1 MKPFEGPA
9 LFTRAS
15 TILGICCCAIAV
27 LLAACGGDGGM
38 GYMAPSAPMAATPLP
53 AASITLSVAPTT
65 VMVGQTATV
74 TWSSNS
80 GTTCMASGAWSGS
93 KTASGTATVTPT
105 AAGTLNY
112 MLSCSGGAYSAS
124 TTQTATLTV
133 DAVTAFSQ
141 TDLVSNG
148 TVMAATT
155 DANLVNPWGLALAP
169 TGPMWVANN
178 GTQTSTLYDGTG
190 INQSL
195 VVAIPPPSAGPA
207 NPTGIVFNSSSDF
220 AISKNGGAPSPAL
233 FIFSGEGGAISG
245 WSQSVDPL
253 NAVTAYDDGAGGAVY
268 KGLAIANNG
277 SANFLY
283 ATDFHNN
290 KVDVFDKSFT
300 KVVSSGGFTDPAL
313 PAGYAPFGIQAV
325 MIGTTV
331 SIVVTYA
338 QQDSKKQANVS
349 GAGLGLV
356 DIFDTNGKFLQHLV
370 ATGGALNSPWGV
382 ALAPAGFGNLAKT
395 LLIGNFGDGV
405 INGYDPASG
414 AFVGSVNDSNG
425 KPLANPGLWGIVFG
439 NGAFNQPVATLYF
452 AAGISAQTAGLYGRI
467 DPGATPPDTVAPK
480 VTLSNAAGTV
490 SGTVALTATA
500 TDNVGVSSVKF
511 YAGTALVG
519 TATKA
524 PFTVQ
529 WDTSTVANGAY
540 QLTAKAADAAGNT
553 TTSAAVAVTVSNT
566 AAPPAPPP
574 PAPPPPPPGY

>member
-1 MKPFEGPA
+1 MKQVGKSA
-9 LFTRAS
+9 LFTRTS
-15 TILGICCCAIAV
+15 AIFGSSCYVIAA
-27 LLAACGGDGGM
+27 LLAACGGGGGM
-38 GYMAPSAPMAATPLP
+38 GYVAPAAPMAAPLP
-53 AASITLSVAPTT
+53 AASITISVAPTT
-65 VMVGQTATV
+65 VMVGQNATI
-74 TWSSNS
+74 TWSSSS

-93 KTASGTATVTPT
+93 KSATGTATVTPT

-124 TTQTATLTV
+124 TTQTATLMA

-155 DANLVNPWGLALAP
+155 DADLINPWGLALAP

-190 INQSL
+190 IKQSL

-207 NPTGIVFNSSSDF
+207 DPTGMVFNSSSDF
-220 AISKNGGAPSPAL
+220 AIAKNGGAPSPAL

-290 KVDVFDKSFT
+290 KVDVFNTSFA
-300 KVVSSGGFTDPAL
+300 KVVTSGAFTDPTL
-313 PAGYAPFGIQAV
+313 PAGYAPFGIQAIT
-325 MIGTTV
+325 IGTTV
-331 SIVVTYA
+331 SIIVTYA
-338 QQDSKKQANVS
+338 QQDSQKHANVS

-356 DIFDTNGKFLQHLV
+356 DMFDSNGKFLQHLV

-382 ALAPAGFGNLAKT
+382 ALAPAGFGTFANM
-395 LLIGNFGDGV
+395 LLIGNVGDGV
-405 INGYDPASG
+405 INGYDPSSG

-439 NGAFNQPVATLYF
+439 NGAFNQPVTTLYF
-452 AAGISAQTAGLYGRI
+452 AAGISTQTGGLYGRI
-467 DPGATPPDTVAPK
+467 DPGATAPDTVAPK
-480 VTLSNAAGTV
+480 VTLTNAAGTV

-511 YAGTALVG
+511 FAGTTLVG

-529 WDTSTVANGAY
+529 WDTTTIANGAY
-540 QLTAKAADAAGNT
+540 QLTAEAADAAGNT
-553 TTSAAVAVTVSNT
+553 TTSAPVAVTVSNT
-566 AAPPAPPP
+566 AAPPAPT
-574 PAPPPPPPGY
+574 PPPGY

>member
-1 MKPFEGPA
+1 MMKKVEKSA

-15 TILGICCCAIAV
+15 SIIGITCYAIAA
-27 LLAACGGDGGM
+27 LLAACGGGGGM
-38 GYMAPSAPMAATPLP
+38 GYMAPAAAPMTAPPP
-53 AASITLSVAPTT
+53 AASTTISVAPTT
-65 VMVGQTATV
+65 VMVGQNATI

-93 KTASGTATVTPT
+93 KSASGTATVTPT
-105 AAGTLNY
+105 AAGTLSY

-124 TTQTATLTV
+124 TTQTATLMV

-141 TDLVSNG
+141 TDLASNG

-155 DANLVNPWGLALAP
+155 DANLINPWGLALAP

-190 INQSL
+190 IKQSL

-207 NPTGIVFNSSSDF
+207 DPTGMVFNSSSDF
-220 AISKNGGAPSPAL
+220 AISKNGGAASPAS

-245 WSQSVDPL
+245 WSESVDPL
-253 NAVTAYDDGAGGAVY
+253 NSVTAYDDGAGGAVY

-277 SANFLY
+277 SANVLY

-290 KVDVFDKSFT
+290 KVDVFNKSFA
-300 KVVSSGGFTDPAL
+300 KVVTSGGFTDPTL

-325 MIGTTV
+325 TIGTTV
-331 SIVVTYA
+331 SIIVTYA
-338 QQDSKKQANVS
+338 QQDSKKQSNVS

-356 DIFDTNGKFLQHLV
+356 DMFDTNGKFLQHLV

-382 ALAPAGFGNLAKT
+382 ALAPAGFGTFANM

-405 INGYDPASG
+405 INGYNPSSG
-414 AFVGSVNDSNG
+414 TFVGSVNDSNG
-425 KPLANPGLWGIVFG
+425 KPIANPGLWGIVFG
-439 NGAFNQPVATLYF
+439 NGAFNQPVTTLYF
-452 AAGISAQTAGLYGRI
+452 AAGISAQTGGLYGRI

-480 VTLSNAAGTV
+480 VTLTNAPGTV

-500 TDNVGVSSVKF
+500 TDDVGVVSVKF
-511 YAGTALVG
+511 FAGTTLVG

-529 WDTSTVANGAY
+529 WDTTTVANGAY
-540 QLTAKAADAAGNT
+540 QLTAQAADAAANT
-553 TTSAAVAVTVSNT
+553 TTSAPVAVTVSNT
-566 AAPPAPPP
+566 APP
-574 PAPPPPPPGY
+574 PAPSPPPGGGY

>member
-1 MKPFEGPA
+1 MKQFQKPA
-9 LFTRAS
+9 VFTRAS
-15 TILGICCCAIAV
+15 TIFGISCYAIAA

-38 GYMAPSAPMAATPLP
+38 GGMAPSAPMAAAPP
-53 AASITLSVAPTT
+53 AASITFSVTPTT
-65 VMVGQTATV
+65 VMVGQSATI
-74 TWSSNS
+74 TWASNS
-80 GTTCMASGAWSGS
+80 GTTCTASGAWSGS
-93 KTASGTATVTPT
+93 KSASGTATVTPT

-124 TTQTATLTV
+124 TMQTATLAV

-148 TVMAATT
+148 TVTAATT
-155 DANLVNPWGLALAP
+155 DANLINPWGLALAP

-190 INQSL
+190 IKQSL

-207 NPTGIVFNSSSDF
+207 DPTGMVFNSSSDF
-220 AISKNGGAPSPAL
+220 AISKNGGTASPAL
-233 FIFSGEGGAISG
+233 FIFSGESGVISG
-245 WSQSVDPL
+245 WSQGVDPI

-277 SANFLY
+277 TENFLY

-290 KVDVFDKSFT
+290 KVDVFDKSFA
-300 KVVSSGGFTDPAL
+300 KVVTSGGFTDPTL
-313 PAGYAPFGIQAV
+313 PTGYAPFGIQAV
-325 MIGTTV
+325 TVGTTV
-331 SIVVTYA
+331 SIIVTYA
-338 QQDSKKQANVS
+338 QQDSKKQGNVS
-349 GAGLGLV
+349 GAGLGLI

-382 ALAPAGFGNLAKT
+382 ALAPAGFGTLAKM
-395 LLIGNFGDGV
+395 LLVGNFGDGV
-405 INGYDPASG
+405 INGYDPSSG
-414 AFVGSVNDSNG
+414 KFMGSINDSNG

-439 NGAFNQPVATLYF
+439 NGAFNQPVTTLYF
-452 AAGISAQTAGLYGRI
+452 AAGVSAQTGGLYGRI
-467 DPGATPPDTVAPK
+467 DPGATAPDTVAPK
-480 VTLSNAAGTV
+480 VTLTTAAGTV
-490 SGTVALTATA
+490 SGTVALAATA
-500 TDNVGVSSVKF
+500 TDNVGVISVKF
-511 YAGTALVG
+511 LAGTALVG

-529 WDTSTVANGAY
+529 WDTTAVANGAY
-540 QLTAKAADAAGNT
+540 QLTAQAADAAGNT

-574 PAPPPPPPGY
+574 PPPSPPGY

>member
-1 MKPFEGPA
+1 MLMKQSEKPA
-9 LFTRAS
+9 LFRRAS
-15 TILGICCCAIAV
+15 TILGISCYAIAA

-38 GYMAPSAPMAATPLP
+38 GYTAPSAPMAAPP
-53 AASITLSVAPTT
+53 AASVTVSVTPTS
-65 VMVGQTATV
+65 VMVGQNATI
-74 TWSSNS
+74 TWSSSS
-80 GTTCMASGAWSGS
+80 GTTCMASGAWSGTKS
-93 KTASGTATVTPT
+93 ASGTATVTPT
-105 AAGTLNY
+105 ATGTLNY

-148 TVMAATT
+148 TVTAATT
-155 DANLVNPWGLALAP
+155 DANLVNPWGLALSP
-169 TGPMWVANN
+169 TGPMWVNNN

-190 INQSL
+190 IKQSL
-195 VVAIPPPSAGPA
+195 VVAIPPPSSGPA
-207 NPTGIVFNSSSDF
+207 DPTGMVFNSSSDF
-220 AISKNGGAPSPAL
+220 AISKNGGAASPAL

-245 WSQSVDPL
+245 WSESVDPL

-277 SANFLY
+277 TANFLY

-290 KVDVFDKSFT
+290 KVDVFDKSFA
-300 KVVSSGGFTDPAL
+300 KVVTSGGFTDPTL

-331 SIVVTYA
+331 SIIVTYA
-338 QQDSKKQANVS
+338 QQDSKKQSNVS

-382 ALAPAGFGNLAKT
+382 ALAPAGFGTFAKM

-405 INGYDPASG
+405 INGYDPSSG
-414 AFVGSVNDSNG
+414 KFVGSVNDSNG
-425 KPLANPGLWGIVFG
+425 KALANPGLWGIAFG
-439 NGAFNQPVATLYF
+439 NGASNQPVNTLYF

-480 VTLSNAAGTV
+480 VTLANSPGTV
-490 SGTVALTATA
+490 SGTVALSATA
-500 TDNVGVSSVKF
+500 SDNVGVVSVKF
-511 YAGTALVG
+511 LAGTALVG
-519 TATKA
+519 TATKT

-529 WDTSTVANGAY
+529 WNTTTVANGAY
-540 QLTAKAADAAGNT
+540 QLTAEAADAAGNT
-553 TTSAAVAVTVSNT
+553 TTSAPVAVTVSNT
-566 AAPPAPPP
+566 AAAPAPPAPPS
-574 PAPPPPPPGY
+574 PPGY

>member
-1 MKPFEGPA
+1 MKQFQEYAP
-9 LFTRAS
+9 FTRAS
-15 TILGICCCAIAV
+15 AILGISCYAITA
-27 LLAACGGDGGM
+27 LLAACGGDGSM
-38 GYMAPSAPMAATPLP
+38 GYMAPSTSMAATPP
-53 AASITLSVAPTT
+53 AASIALSVTPAT
-65 VMVGQTATV
+65 VMVGQNATI

-93 KTASGTATVTPT
+93 KSASGTATVTPT
-105 AAGTLNY
+105 AAGTLSY

-124 TTQTATLTV
+124 TTQTATLAV
-133 DAVTAFSQ
+133 DAVMAFSQ

-155 DANLVNPWGLALAP
+155 DANLINPWGLALSP

-190 INQSL
+190 IKQAL

-207 NPTGIVFNSSSDF
+207 NPTGMVFNSSSDF
-220 AISKNGGAPSPAL
+220 AISKNGGAASPAL

-245 WSQSVDPL
+245 WSESVDPA

-300 KVVSSGGFTDPAL
+300 KVVTSGGFTDPTL
-313 PAGYAPFGIQAV
+313 PAGYAPFGIQSV
-325 MIGTTV
+325 TIGTTV
-331 SIVVTYA
+331 SIIVTYA

-370 ATGGALNSPWGV
+370 AAGGALNSPWGV
-382 ALAPAGFGNLAKT
+382 ALAPAGFGSLAKM

-405 INGYDPASG
+405 INGYDPSSG
-414 AFVGSVNDSNG
+414 TFVGSVNDSNG
-425 KPLANPGLWGIVFG
+425 KPVANPGLWGIVFG
-439 NGAFNQPVATLYF
+439 NGASNQPATTLYF
-452 AAGISAQTAGLYGRI
+452 AAGISAQTGGLYGRI

-480 VTLSNAAGTV
+480 VTLTDSPGTV
-490 SGTVALTATA
+490 SGTVALTANA

-511 YAGTALVG
+511 FAGTTLVG

-529 WDTSTVANGAY
+529 WDTTTVANGAY
-540 QLTAKAADAAGNT
+540 QLTAQAADAAGNT
-553 TTSAAVAVTVSNT
+553 TTSAAVAVTVANT
-566 AAPPAPPP
+566 AAPPAPPMP
-574 PAPPPPPPGY
+574 PSPPGY

>member
-1 MKPFEGPA
+1 MKQVEKSA

-15 TILGICCCAIAV
+15 SILGISCYAIAAM
-27 LLAACGGDGGM
+27 LAACGGDGGM
-38 GYMAPSAPMAATPLP
+38 GYVAPSAPMPAPLP
-53 AASITLSVAPTT
+53 AASIMISVMPTT
-65 VMVGQTATV
+65 VTVGQSATI
-74 TWSSNS
+74 TWSSSS

-93 KTASGTATVTPT
+93 KSASGTATVTPT
-105 AAGTLNY
+105 AAGTLSY

-148 TVMAATT
+148 TVTAQTT
-155 DANLVNPWGLALAP
+155 DAELINPWGLALSP

-190 INQSL
+190 IKQSL
-195 VVAIPPPSAGPA
+195 VVAIPPPSSGPA
-207 NPTGIVFNSSSDF
+207 NPTGMVFNSSSDF
-220 AISKNGGAPSPAL
+220 AISKNGGAASPAL

-290 KVDVFDKSFT
+290 KVDVFNTSFT
-300 KVVSSGGFTDPAL
+300 KVVTSGGFTDPTL

-325 MIGTTV
+325 TIGTTV

-338 QQDSKKQANVS
+338 QQDSKKQSNVS

-356 DIFDTNGKFLQHLV
+356 DVFDTNGKFLQHLV

-382 ALAPAGFGNLAKT
+382 ALAPAGFGSLANM

-405 INGYDPASG
+405 INGYNPSSG
-414 AFVGSVNDSNG
+414 AFVSSVNDSNG

-439 NGAFNQPVATLYF
+439 NGAVNQPVTTLYF
-452 AAGISAQTAGLYGRI
+452 AAGISAQTGGLYGRI
-467 DPGATPPDTVAPK
+467 DPGATAPDTVAPK
-480 VTLSNAAGTV
+480 VTLTNAAGTV

-500 TDNVGVSSVKF
+500 TDNVGVVSVKF
-511 YAGTALVG
+511 FAGTTLVG

-529 WDTSTVANGAY
+529 WDTTTVSNGAY
-540 QLTAKAADAAGNT
+540 QLTAQAADAAGNT

-566 AAPPAPPP
+566 AASPSPPP
-574 PAPPPPPPGY
+574 SPPPGGGY

>member
-1 MKPFEGPA
+1 MKQVEKPA
-9 LFTRAS
+9 RFTRAS
-15 TILGICCCAIAV
+15 AILGISCYAIAA

-38 GYMAPSAPMAATPLP
+38 GYMAPSAPMAAMPP
-53 AASITLSVAPTT
+53 AASIAISVKPTT
-65 VMVGQTATV
+65 VMVGQNATI

-93 KTASGTATVTPT
+93 KSATGTATVTPT
-105 AAGTLNY
+105 AAGTLDY

-124 TTQTATLTV
+124 TTQTATLMV

-155 DANLVNPWGLALAP
+155 DANLVDPWGLALAP

-190 INQSL
+190 IKQSL

-207 NPTGIVFNSSSDF
+207 NPTGMVFNSSSDF
-220 AISKNGGAPSPAL
+220 AISKNGGPPSPAL

-290 KVDVFDKSFT
+290 KVDVFDKSFA
-300 KVVSSGGFTDPAL
+300 KVTTSGGFTDPTL

-325 MIGTTV
+325 TIGTTV

-356 DIFDTNGKFLQHLV
+356 DVFDTNGKFLQHLV
-370 ATGGALNSPWGV
+370 ATGGALNSPWGI
-382 ALAPAGFGNLAKT
+382 ALAPAGFGTLAKM

-405 INGYDPASG
+405 INAYDPSKG
-414 AFVGSVNDSNG
+414 TFVGSVNDSNG

-439 NGAFNQPVATLYF
+439 NGAFNQPATTLYF
-452 AAGISAQTAGLYGRI
+452 AAGISAQTGGLYGRI

-480 VTLSNAAGTV
+480 VTLTNAAGTV

-500 TDNVGVSSVKF
+500 TDNVGVVSVKF
-511 YAGTALVG
+511 FAGTTLVG

-529 WDTSTVANGAY
+529 WNTTTVANGSY
-540 QLTAKAADAAGNT
+540 QLTAQAADAAGNT
-553 TTSAAVAVTVSNT
+553 TTSAPVAVTVSNT
-566 AAPPAPPP
+566 AMPPAPPP
-574 PAPPPPPPGY
+574 PAPPPGY